1 MSVREPAAAYAPRLL
16 DLPQTAEYLGIS
28 PWTVR
33 DLESSGVLRRILIP
47 LPGGR
52 ELRKLLFD
60 RADLDR
66 LIDLWKDSPLP

>member
-1 MSVREPAAAYAPRLL
+1 LL
-16 DLPQTAEYLGIS
+16 DLKPTAQYLGVS

-33 DLESSGVLRRILIP
+33 DFEAARALNRVSIP

-60 RADLDR
+60 RVDLDS
-66 LIDLWKDSPLP
+66 LVDAWKR